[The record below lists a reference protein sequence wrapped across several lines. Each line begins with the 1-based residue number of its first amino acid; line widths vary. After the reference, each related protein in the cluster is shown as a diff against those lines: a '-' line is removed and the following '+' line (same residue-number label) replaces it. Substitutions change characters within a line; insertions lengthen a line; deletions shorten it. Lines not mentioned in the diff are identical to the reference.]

1 MNWVEQTVAAFGQTI
16 GIPGLSLSANGS
28 VDLVLEHGGTLSLRH
43 LGDNTPA
50 EVVVQR
56 SKPLGFAPER
66 QIRRALRLSD
76 FRHPSSWPTQVAIDN
91 DLLILAMRM
100 PERVF
105 SLDSLE
111 QVISELMRMH
121 AFIAEAR

>member
-1 MNWVEQTVAAFGQTI
+1 MNWVDQTIAAFGQTI
-16 GIPGLSLSANGS
+16 GIPGLSLSPNGS
-28 VDLVLEHGGTLSLRH
+28 VDLVLEHGGSLSLRH
-43 LGDNTPA
+43 LGDSVPA

-56 SKPLGFAPER
+56 SKPLEFAPER

-76 FRHPSSWPTQVAIDN
+76 FRHPSSWPTQVAVDD

-100 PERVF
+100 PERSF

-111 QVISELMRMH
+111 QAISELVRMH
-121 AFIAEAR
+121 AFIAEGR

>member
-16 GIPGLSLSANGS
+16 GIPGLSLSASGS
-28 VDLVLEHGGTLSLRH
+28 VDLVLEHGGMLSLRH
-43 LGDNTPA
+43 LGEKAPA

-76 FRHPSSWPTQVAIDN
+76 FRHPSSWHTQVAIDN

-100 PERVF
+100 PERTF

-111 QVISELMRMH
+111 QTISELMRMH